1 MLDRPIPTR
10 ASGDLDKMQVEQNQ
24 EARSMASFRI
34 QLKKVQFCRFWV
46 TPIFRKKK
54 NKTNAGG
61 AQGSMQ
67 LELR

>member
-46 TPIFRKKK
+46 TPIFRKK